1 MHNND
6 GAPFAFLAARA
17 LHPSPLFVRRLP
29 YSHFAAEA
37 QLPLPPSRE
46 RERPKA
52 KHWEGEGELTA
63 TTFASENRLVPLPLT
78 LTLCPPGGKGIALRS
93 RSKRCVNRIAAA
105 WGEGCKPTLPL
116 IAALA
121 ALLVPDAASA
131 ADLNGAE
138 LAFPWALPF
147 FGILLSI
154 ALFPLLAHEFWEHHL
169 GKIAAVWAALV
180 IIPLFVLYGSQTTVA
195 TLSHAILLEYIPF
208 ILLLL
213 ALFTVAGGIVL
224 RGNLHGSPAVN
235 TGLLAMG
242 TALASFTGTTGA
254 AMVMIRPLLR
264 ANDDRKRNAHTVIF
278 FIFLV
283 ANIGGSLTPLG
294 DPPLFLGFLRG
305 VDFFWTTE
313 HLLSETLF
321 LSIVLLALFFII
333 DTVIYRKDGHSK
345 PDPTPDDEPLR
356 LSGALNIV
364 LLGVII
370 GAILLSAAADL
381 GTFHMLGAEVEIEN
395 VLRDLVMIAVTF
407 VSLAVT
413 PERDRRANSF
423 AWDPIKEVAKLFA
436 AIFITIIPVLA
447 MLSAGEDG
455 IFAPIV
461 ALVTDEAGNPNN
473 AVYFW
478 LTGMLSA
485 LLDNAPTYLV
495 FFELAGGDAQEL
507 MNAQAPTLTAISA
520 GAVFMG
526 ALTYIGNAPNFMV
539 YSMARR
545 AKVEMPG
552 FFGYMLWSC
561 GILLPLFLVLT
572 FLFYR

>member
-1 MHNND
+1 MQNNNRTD
-6 GAPFAFLAARA
+6 SGSSVAFAH
-17 LHPSPLFVRRLP
+17 HPSPLPALHPALR
-29 YSHFAAEA
+29 
-37 QLPLPPSRE
+37 
-46 RERPKA
+46 
-52 KHWEGEGELTA
+52 GEGL
-63 TTFASENRLVPLPLT
+63 
-78 LTLCPPGGKGIALRS
+78 
-93 RSKRCVNRIAAA
+93 KRI
-105 WGEGCKPTLPL
+105 LPL

-121 ALLVPDAASA
+121 TFFPDPAHA
-131 ADLNGAE
+131 ADLNGAA

-147 FGILLSI
+147 LGILLSI
-154 ALFPLLAHEFWEHHL
+154 AVFPMLAHEFWEHHL
-169 GKIAAVWAALV
+169 GKIAAFWAAL
-180 IIPLFVLYGSQTTVA
+180 IIVPLFALFDSGTA
-195 TLSHAILLEYIPF
+195 IAALGHAMLLEYIPF

-235 TGLLAMG
+235 TALLATG

-264 ANDDRKRNAHTVIF
+264 ANDDRKRNAHTIIF

-313 HLLSETLF
+313 HLLSETIL
-321 LSIVLLALFFII
+321 LSVILLAVFFVL

-345 PDPTPDDEPLR
+345 PDPTPDDPPLR
-356 LSGALNIV
+356 LSGTLNII

-370 GAILLSAAADL
+370 AAILLSASAEL
-381 GTFHMLGAEVEIEN
+381 GRVHIFGIEVEIEN
-395 VLRDLVMIAVTF
+395 MLRDLVMVAVTL

-413 PERDRRANSF
+413 PKDDRQANSF
-423 AWDPIKEVAKLFA
+423 SWDPIKEVAKLFA

-447 MLSAGEDG
+447 MLKAGSG
-455 IFAPIV
+455 GLFAPVV
-461 ALVTDEAGNPNN
+461 ALVSDDAGNPVNP
-473 AVYFW
+473 AYFW

-485 LLDNAPTYLV
+485 FLDNAPTYLV
-495 FFELAGGDAQEL
+495 FFELAGGDPQEL
-507 MNAQAPTLTAISA
+507 MNAQALTLTAISA

-545 AKVEMPG
+545 ANVRMPG

-561 GILLPLFLVLT
+561 GILLPLFLLLT
-572 FLFYR
+572 FIFYM